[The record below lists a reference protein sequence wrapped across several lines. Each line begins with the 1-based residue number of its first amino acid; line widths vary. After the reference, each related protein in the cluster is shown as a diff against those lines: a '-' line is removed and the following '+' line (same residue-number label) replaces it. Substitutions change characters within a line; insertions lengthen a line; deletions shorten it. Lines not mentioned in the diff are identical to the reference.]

1 MFPIKPFP
9 CALAACFW
17 LTLLTLPVAAQQADP
32 SGPNKTGHVNQV
44 TITTNTDGISQLEN
58 DPVIML
64 PETKIAP
71 PPLHLLPIEP
81 LAGLRINQ
89 SLLAAIG
96 ERLGA
101 PYSYG
106 AAGPYSFDCSGFV
119 WSVFQEIG
127 VRFDRGSARTLWE
140 RFTPAREDEEVKFGT
155 LVFFNGLRH
164 VGIVADEHGFY
175 HASRTNGVAYSPFN
189 QYWLDRIDGFRRI
202 PLPSVLAGAE

>member
-9 CALAACFW
+9 CALAACFG
-17 LTLLTLPVAAQQADP
+17 LAMFILPVAAQQADTF
-32 SGPNKTGHVNQV
+32 GQHQTGHVNQV
-44 TITTNTDGISQLEN
+44 TVTTNTEGIPQLEN
-58 DPVIML
+58 DPVIL
-64 PETKIAP
+64 SETDLAP
-71 PPLHLLPIEP
+71 PPLHLPPVGPPTL
-81 LAGLRINQ
+81 LRINQ
-89 SLLAAIG
+89 SLLTAIG

-101 PYSYG
+101 PYVYG

-127 VRFDRGSARTLWE
+127 VRFCRGSARTLWE
-140 RFTPAREDEEVKFGT
+140 RFAPAREDEEVKFGT

-189 QYWLDRIDGFRRI
+189 QYWLDRIDGFRRV
-202 PLPSVLAGAE
+202 PLQSSLAGAE